1 MTLMVWTS
9 KMIDGKKMPRLWWW
23 MGPLLGVLLVS
34 CATVVPEKRKDFGTP
49 VNLPFMRMEANECYF
64 IDDFLPTPDL
74 MVTGK
79 SNGVYLRYY
88 TYEAAIY
95 KVWEKERIMLAFYS
109 RDNRCWSLFEE
120 YKER

>member
-1 MTLMVWTS
+1 MALILMSS
-9 KMIDGKKMPRLWWW
+9 KNLSLRAPRFCW
-23 MGPLLGVLLVS
+23 LLFAFVS
-34 CATVVPEKRKDFGTP
+34 FVVSGCASMAPEKRKDFGAP
-49 VNLPFMRMEANECYF
+49 VALPFMRMEANECYY

-79 SNGVYLRYY
+79 SNGMYLRYY

-95 KVWEKERIMLAFYS
+95 KIWDKERIMLAFFS

-120 YKER
+120 YKDR

>member
-1 MTLMVWTS
+1 
-9 KMIDGKKMPRLWWW
+9 MPRAPRFWWSVFAAACV
-23 MGPLLGVLLVS
+23 GVVGG
-34 CATVVPEKRKDFGTP
+34 CASVVPEKRKDFGSP

-95 KVWEKERIMLAFYS
+95 KIWDKERVMLAFYS

-120 YKER
+120 YKDR

>member
-1 MTLMVWTS
+1 V
-9 KMIDGKKMPRLWWW
+9 
-23 MGPLLGVLLVS
+23 GVVAALS
-34 CATVVPEKRKDFGTP
+34 GCASVPAEKRKDFGAP
-49 VNLPFMRMEANECYF
+49 VALPFMRMEANECYF

-88 TYEAAIY
+88 TYEAAVY
-95 KVWEKERIMLAFYS
+95 KIWDRERVMLAFYS

-120 YKER
+120 YKEG

>member
-1 MTLMVWTS
+1 MTS
-9 KMIDGKKMPRLWWW
+9 KLKRSKKIMPGAPRFWWSALAVAW
-23 MGPLLGVLLVS
+23 GGVFLG
-34 CATVVPEKRKDFGTP
+34 CASMPPEKRKDFGAP

-95 KVWEKERIMLAFYS
+95 KIWDKERVMLAFYS

-120 YKER
+120 YKDR

>member
-1 MTLMVWTS
+1 MRLRLKVKSGWA
-9 KMIDGKKMPRLWWW
+9 PRFCCS
-23 MGPLLGVLLVS
+23 LLAGLCVCV
-34 CATVVPEKRKDFGTP
+34 CAGCASVVPEKRKDFGSP
-49 VNLPFMRMEANECYF
+49 VALPFMRMEANECYF

-95 KVWEKERIMLAFYS
+95 KVWDKERIMLAFYS